1 MPTIFESI
9 LETKRCDS
17 HSETL
22 RDRIGERRL
31 LFYEKGQAIE
41 TKIHGIWQVCKGYVQ
56 VSTLYPSGEEGL
68 VGWVGPS
75 MCFGSWLTSL
85 QTYQAKAQSDVY
97 LTWYPMAEIE
107 SSPTLAQQLL
117 PQMNRRLRQVE
128 ALLAIAGQRRVEA
141 RLQQLLQLLKQEMGE
156 TTPQGTR
163 IGIRLTHQEIANAIS
178 TSRVTITRLLS
189 KFQNQG
195 ILSFDAQRHI
205 ILKKHLPIALEEG
218 SLLKPSQVPQV
229 H

>member
-1 MPTIFESI
+1 MPTISDSI
-9 LETKRCDS
+9 LETQRCDS
-17 HSETL
+17 RSETFRERL
-22 RDRIGERRL
+22 AERRL
-31 LFYEKGQAIE
+31 LFYDKGQAIE

-56 VSTLYPSGEEGL
+56 VSTLYPTGEEGL

-97 LTWYPMAEIE
+97 LTWYPMTEVE
-107 SSPTLAQQLL
+107 SSPALAQQLL

-156 TTPQGTR
+156 ATPEGTR

-189 KFQNQG
+189 KFQNEG
-195 ILSFDAQRHI
+195 ILGFDTQRHM
-205 ILKKHLPIALEEG
+205 ILKKHLPIAVEDG
-218 SLLKPSQVPQV
+218 SLLKGGQIQQLG
-229 H
+229 